1 MKRVYITTL
10 IVALAVALALGA
22 IHSLHGGARPMDG
35 IKVGFIYE
43 NDESTPYTYNF
54 CLAQTALEREYG
66 DRVQTLTRSNVPEA
80 ESEEPVRELVRA
92 GCSILFVNNY
102 SDQIAKLAEEYP
114 QVQFCQGSY
123 YDGEHENYPQNYHTF
138 NAEIYQGRYISGI
151 AAGMKLRDLIDTRAI
166 APEEALV
173 GYVGAYPST
182 EVISGYTAF
191 LLGVRSVCPEA
202 TMRVRYTKAWSSYS
216 REKSCAAALIDE
228 GCVIIAQHTDTIGP
242 AVACEEAAATRRVFH
257 VGYNQNLID
266 IAPVTSLVS
275 TRVNW
280 APYIL
285 GAVEAVLDGESIEKR
300 VGGEIHGNDACG
312 GLEEGWVQMLELNR
326 RIAAY
331 GTQEAMDKAAEAMKR
346 GTLMV
351 FKGDYTGVNPDDP
364 EDTVDLRQGYREN
377 EKASWATFHY
387 VLDDVITV
395 EE

>member
-1 MKRVYITTL
+1 MKRVWITTL
-10 IVALAVALALGA
+10 VAALAVALAMGA
-22 IHSLHGGARPMDG
+22 IHSMSGGSRPMDG

-54 CLAQTALEREYG
+54 YLAQSTLERELG
-66 DRVQTLTRSNVPEA
+66 DRIQTLTRSNVPDTQM
-80 ESEEPVRELVRA
+80 EEPVRELVQA

-102 SDQIAKLAEEYP
+102 SNQIVELAREYP
-114 QVQFCQGSY
+114 QVQFCQGSF
-123 YDGEHENYPQNYHTF
+123 YDGEHENYPDNYHTF
-138 NAEIYQGRYISGI
+138 NVEIYQGRYISGI

-182 EVISGYTAF
+182 EVISGFTAF

-242 AVACEEAAATRRVFH
+242 AVACEEASATRRVFH
-257 VGYNQNLID
+257 VGYNQNMID
-266 IAPVTSLVS
+266 IAPTTSLVS
-275 TRVNW
+275 TRANW
-280 APYIL
+280 SPYIL
-285 GAVEAVLDGESIEKR
+285 GAVEAVLAGESIEKR
-300 VGGEIHGNDACG
+300 VGGNIHGNDACG
-312 GLEEGWVQMLELNR
+312 GIDAGWVQMLELNR

-331 GTQEAMDKAAEAMKR
+331 GTQEAMDRAADALKR
-346 GTLMV
+346 GALEV
-351 FKGDYTGVNPDDP
+351 YKGEYTGVSPNDP
-364 EDTVDLRQGYREN
+364 EDTVDLRQGYEEN
-377 EKASWATFHY
+377 EKGSWATFHY
-387 VLDDVITV
+387 VLDDVITI

>member
-10 IVALAVALALGA
+10 IAALAVALALGA
-22 IHSLHGGARPMDG
+22 IHFARGGARPVDG
-35 IKVGFIYE
+35 IKAGFIYE

-54 CLAQTALEREYG
+54 YLAQTALEREFG

-80 ESEEPVRELVRA
+80 ESEEPVRELIRA

-102 SDQIAKLAEEYP
+102 SSQIAKLAEEYP
-114 QVQFCQGSY
+114 QVQFCQGSF
-123 YDGEHENYPQNYHTF
+123 YDGEHENYPENYHTF

-151 AAGMKLRDLIDTRAI
+151 AAGMKLRELIDTRSI

-242 AVACEEAAATRRVFH
+242 AVACEEAAATKRVFH

-266 IAPVTSLVS
+266 IAPATSLVS

-285 GAVEAVLDGESIEKR
+285 GAVEAVLTGESIEKH
-300 VGGEIHGNDACG
+300 VGGRIHGNDACG

-346 GTLMV
+346 GTLEV
-351 FKGDYTGVNPDDP
+351 FRGEYTGVSPDDP